1 MAKLTTEEFI
11 KKAREVHGDKYDY
24 SKVEYVNTR
33 TKVCIICPEHGE
45 FSQRPSDH
53 INGHECPQC
62 GKEKNKK
69 SRSKNIVQFV
79 EEARKVHG
87 DKYDYSKVKYV
98 NGTTKVTIICP
109 EHGEFQQRPLNH
121 LNGQGCPQCV
131 GREKLNTKEFIKRAR
146 EVHGD
151 KYDYSKVNYV
161 NNRTKVTIICP
172 EHGEFL
178 QRPSG
183 HLSGKGC
190 KKCSIDSNADSS
202 RKTKEWFIEEA
213 QKVHGDKYDYS
224 KVKYVN
230 NATKVAIICPEHGEF
245 LQSPKLHI
253 KGAGCPWCSG
263 RLRLTTEEFIKRA
276 REVYGEKYDYS
287 KVNYVN
293 SRTKVA
299 IICPEHGEFL
309 QQPTQHLSGQGCPQ
323 CVGREKLNTKEFI
336 KRARQVHG
344 DKYDYSKVEYVNNIT
359 KVIIICP
366 EHGEFLQRPKVHTKG
381 QGCPKCGKISM
392 SNSLA
397 KSIESFLE
405 EAREVHG
412 NKYDYSHV
420 NYVNS
425 RTKVAIICPEH
436 GEFLQQPTQHLS
448 GQGCPQCGGHAKLT
462 TEEFIKKAREVH
474 GEKYDYSKVKYV
486 NNATKVAIICPEHG
500 EFLQRPAFHQRGAG
514 CPQCAGYV
522 KLTTQDFITRA
533 REVHGNKYDYSKV
546 EYTNMFSKVTIICP
560 EHGEFLQEAKTHLDG
575 SECPE
580 CSKLLNAK
588 LRTKSQEQ
596 FIEDARIVHGDK
608 YDYSHVNYVKSSA
621 KITIIC
627 PKHGAFVQTPNDHLG
642 GAGCPVC
649 NESKGEKA
657 IRLFFDE
664 HNIEYEMQKTFPDCK
679 YKNVLPF
686 DFFLPQSNI
695 CIEFQGQ
702 QHYEEVEA
710 WGGSEGFEYRQRMDD
725 IKRDYCKNNGIR
737 LIEIRYDEDVEEV
750 LEKALLQQDTSS
762 DLK

>member
-1 MAKLTTEEFI
+1 MSKLTTEEFI
-11 KKAREVHGDKYDY
+11 KRAQEVHGDKYDY
-24 SKVEYVNTR
+24 SKVEYVTNR
-33 TKVCIICPEHGE
+33 TKVCIVCPEHGE
-45 FSQRPSDH
+45 FLQRPSDH

-109 EHGEFQQRPLNH
+109 EHGEFLQRPLNH

-151 KYDYSKVNYV
+151 KYDYSKVEYV

-245 LQSPKLHI
+245 LQRPKLHI

-276 REVYGEKYDYS
+276 REVHGDKYDYS

-293 SRTKVA
+293 NRT
-299 IICPEHGEFL
+299 
-309 QQPTQHLSGQGCPQ
+309 
-323 CVGREKLNTKEFI
+323 
-336 KRARQVHG
+336 
-344 DKYDYSKVEYVNNIT
+344 
-359 KVIIICP
+359 
-366 EHGEFLQRPKVHTKG
+366 
-381 QGCPKCGKISM
+381 
-392 SNSLA
+392 
-397 KSIESFLE
+397 
-405 EAREVHG
+405 EV
-412 NKYDYSHV
+412 
-420 NYVNS
+420 
-425 RTKVAIICPEH
+425 TIICPEH

-462 TEEFIKKAREVH
+462 TEEFIKKARQVH
-474 GEKYDYSKVKYV
+474 GDKYDYSKVEYV
-486 NNATKVAIICPEHG
+486 NSITKVTIICPEHG
-500 EFLQRPAFHQRGAG
+500 EFLQRPSEHLIGKG
-514 CPQCAGYV
+514 CSICAGYV
-522 KLTTQDFITRA
+522 KLTTEEFIKRA
-533 REVHGNKYDYSKV
+533 RQVHGDKYDYSKV

-560 EHGEFLQEAKTHLDG
+560 EHGTFQQGAKDHLD
-575 SECPE
+575 
-580 CSKLLNAK
+580 
-588 LRTKSQEQ
+588 
-596 FIEDARIVHGDK
+596 
-608 YDYSHVNYVKSSA
+608 
-621 KITIIC
+621 
-627 PKHGAFVQTPNDHLG
+627 
-642 GAGCPVC
+642 GAGCPIC
-649 NESKGEKA
+649 NESRGEKTV
-657 IRLFFDE
+657 RMFFDK
-664 HNIEYEMQKTFPDCK
+664 HSIEYEMQKTFPGCR
-679 YKNVLPF
+679 YKRVLPF
-686 DFFLPQSNI
+686 DFYLPQSNI
-695 CIEFQGQ
+695 CIEYQGL
-702 QHYEEVEA
+702 QHYEEDEHF
-710 WGGSEGFEYRQRMDD
+710 GGKKRFEYRQRMDD
-725 IKRDYCKNNGIR
+725 IKREYCKKNGIR

-750 LEKALLQQDTSS
+750 LKKLLLRQDDSL
-762 DLK
+762 D

>member
-33 TKVCIICPEHGE
+33 TKLCIVCPEHGE
-45 FSQRPSDH
+45 FLQWPSDH
-53 INGHECPQC
+53 LRGHECPQC
-62 GKEKNKK
+62 GKV
-69 SRSKNIVQFV
+69 KNIQSRQKKIDLFI
-79 EEARKVHG
+79 EEAKEVHG
-87 DKYDYSKVKYV
+87 DKYDYSKVEYV
-98 NGTTKVTIICP
+98 NTMTKVRIVCP
-109 EHGEFQQRPLNH
+109 EHGEFLQRPLNH

-131 GREKLNTKEFIKRAR
+131 GREKLNNKEFIKRAR

-245 LQSPKLHI
+245 LQRPKLHI

-276 REVYGEKYDYS
+276 REVHGDKYDYS

-293 SRTKVA
+293 NRTEVTIICPEHGEFLQRPDEHLKGKGCPICAGYVKLTTQEFITRAREVHGDKYDYSKVVYVNTKNEVA

-309 QQPTQHLSGQGCPQ
+309 QGPIQHLKGAGCPW
-323 CVGREKLNTKEFI
+323 CSGRLRLTTEEFI
-336 KRARQVHG
+336 KRAREVHG
-344 DKYDYSKVEYVNNIT
+344 DKYDYSKVNYVNNRT
-359 KVIIICP
+359 EVTIICP
-366 EHGEFLQRPKVHTKG
+366 KHGEFHQTPERHLRG
-381 QGCPKCGKISM
+381 NGCPTCGG
-392 SNSLA
+392 SL
-397 KSIESFLE
+397 KLTTQDFTTR
-405 EAREVHG
+405 AREVHG

-474 GEKYDYSKVKYV
+474 GEKYDYSKVEYV
-486 NNATKVAIICPEHG
+486 NSITKVTIICPEHG
-500 EFLQRPAFHQRGAG
+500 EFQQRPSEHLIGKG
-514 CPQCAGYV
+514 CSICAGYV

-560 EHGEFLQEAKTHLDG
+560 EHGTFQQGAKDHLD
-575 SECPE
+575 
-580 CSKLLNAK
+580 
-588 LRTKSQEQ
+588 
-596 FIEDARIVHGDK
+596 
-608 YDYSHVNYVKSSA
+608 
-621 KITIIC
+621 
-627 PKHGAFVQTPNDHLG
+627 
-642 GAGCPVC
+642 GAGCPIC
-649 NESKGEKA
+649 NESRGEKTV
-657 IRLFFDE
+657 RMFFDK
-664 HNIEYEMQKTFPDCK
+664 HSIEYEMQKTFPGCR
-679 YKNVLPF
+679 YKRVLPF
-686 DFFLPQSNI
+686 DFYLPQSII
-695 CIEFQGQ
+695 CIEYQGL
-702 QHYEEVEA
+702 QHYEEDEHF
-710 WGGSEGFEYRQRMDD
+710 GGKKRFEYRQRMDD
-725 IKRDYCKNNGIR
+725 IKREYCKKNGIR

-750 LEKALLQQDTSS
+750 LEKALLGGSNDGA
-762 DLK
+762 